1 MSLVEDRATILAE
14 LESKLQHV
22 REVYKYYKYIF
33 QRGNLYEE
41 WARVEPCIGRIAN
54 YYKMEMVRLNHDIAR
69 YMRGMPATGII
80 NLPKRPDTSIS
91 KYGYDEYEYNY
102 GSDIWPG
109 IIIDDIDGIRRELV
123 SITNWIKRRKKY
135 EKGETWYEIWT
146 EMINLEFAWIAE
158 YVDAIESNSKYLEE
172 RFTYGGEV

>member
-69 YMRGMPATGII
+69 YMRGMPASGVT
-80 NLPKRPDTSIS
+80 
-91 KYGYDEYEYNY
+91 KYGYNY
-102 GSDIWPG
+102 GDDIWPG

-135 EKGETWYEIWT
+135 EKGETWHEIWT

>member
-41 WARVEPCIGRIAN
+41 WDRVEPCIGRIAN

-69 YMRGMPATGII
+69 YMRGMPATGV
-80 NLPKRPDTSIS
+80 T
-91 KYGYDEYEYNY
+91 KYGYNY
-102 GSDIWPG
+102 GDDIWPG

-135 EKGETWYEIWT
+135 EKGETWHEIWT
-146 EMINLEFAWIAE
+146 EMINLEFAWIEE
-158 YVDAIESNSKYLEE
+158 YVDIIESNSKYLEE

>member
-1 MSLVEDRATILAE
+1 MSLVEDRATIIAE
-14 LESKLQHV
+14 LEDKLQHV
-22 REVYKYYKYIF
+22 REVYKYYKYVF
-33 QRGNLYEE
+33 QKGNLYEE
-41 WARVEPCIGRIAN
+41 WARVEPCIRRVAK
-54 YYKMEMVRLNHDIAR
+54 YYEMEKVRVNHDIAL
-69 YMRGMPATGII
+69 YMRGMPTTGVI

-91 KYGYDEYEYNY
+91 KYDYDEYEYNY

-123 SITNWIKRRKKY
+123 SITEWIKRRKKY

-158 YVDAIESNSKYLEE
+158 YVDIIESNSKYLEE